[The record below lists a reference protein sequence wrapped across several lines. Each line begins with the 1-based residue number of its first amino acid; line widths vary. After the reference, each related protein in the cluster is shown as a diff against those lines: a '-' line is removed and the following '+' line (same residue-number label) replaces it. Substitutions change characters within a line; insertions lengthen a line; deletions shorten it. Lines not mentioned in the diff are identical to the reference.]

1 MDPFS
6 KLLVTTALMALQVGL
21 QMSQRI
27 KGPRLDELHVSTAD
41 YGTPMPRFWGIR
53 RFECPI
59 IWAEDLKEVHT
70 TTKTKGGKFDNY
82 KYYGTFAVV
91 IADQEIDDVTRIWL
105 DHRLCYDKTRSG
117 PISLASILQWLSRPV
132 KLGQGRAM
140 RIYTGTETQTADP
153 RMQAWCEDRYGPD
166 SCPAYRGVSY
176 IVFEEIPLEDF
187 GNRIPQITVEA
198 VSVKSANYP
207 SETKTTEQVTANS
220 AFVFSPTGSWMAF
233 DTDSGGQLEWW
244 DVAAR
249 TNVGLSPSPN
259 FAVSGAPNSSLAS
272 DGTAYQIGAQI
283 SGDVYLAVTPPL
295 GNPLLTLTDA
305 ASSFI
310 ECCRVLEN
318 STGDRNAYGAY
329 STATAGYLLNESH
342 VAHSQCARDFCVD
355 SSGNFW
361 GLFQPTGTSADF
373 TLENFT
379 GGTSHTITGLVS
391 RASPSTAYVCHVD
404 EYNHFLVVT
413 DGKFYLIDDSTF
425 AIKSSGV
432 ALFSGTLVLNNAE
445 QNPYL
450 VSVWRQGTTG
460 FFEQYSLEDAS
471 QIQTISYSNWPGFT
485 RAQWAYDPVNH
496 AIWTGETS
504 SSNIHIQYLERIAS
518 SGVQLGA
525 IVDDVCGWCALD
537 DKDTTALTQVVQG
550 YSVTQG
556 SGKDMIDPL
565 LTIHDVDA
573 RPHDF
578 QVQFVNRGSAP
589 SGTILTEDFVRE
601 QTRYTVTIK
610 QDTDLPKKVT
620 FNFADKDH
628 DQQVNTVIAQRP
640 LDAVDSQREETIDLS
655 TYVATTDEAQRFA
668 DRYFRRVW
676 NSREQIDLSLTA
688 QYLAKEPADVTTVS
702 LDGATRNV
710 RFDKITLSGG
720 ALKCSVI
727 RDETS
732 FSALN
737 TATTG
742 PAMGGRDDEFI
753 TLPAMVQGFVIDGP
767 LIADADNDVN
777 PLLYTGAGAWANVT
791 FLGAG
796 IFRGDDGSYDE
807 LFATVTTGATW
818 GTANEELPNAIGNVW
833 DRGNSVNVTLQSGS
847 LTSVTEAD
855 IDADPS
861 LNLIA
866 FGSTANGY
874 EYLNFTTATL
884 EGDGSYTL
892 SGFKRGRRGTEW
904 ACSTHVVGDR
914 WILASSL
921 SNEELGTGDIGDSLS
936 FKAQSIGRAIDAA
949 VAIDI
954 DPYSGATLKPYAP
967 ARVKW
972 VYDGTDLQGTIFRRT
987 RVGGTWTATSWTVP
1001 LSENSEEYE
1010 VDVIVGGS
1018 VVRTISVS
1026 GTNTFTYTAAMATA
1040 DGVTL
1045 PTTPSIR
1052 AYQISDAVGRGYA
1065 RAA

>member
-1 MDPFS
+1 MDPMT
-6 KLLVTTALMALQVGL
+6 KLLVTTAMMALQVGL

-27 KGPRLDELHVSTAD
+27 KGPRLDELHVTTAD
-41 YGTPMPRFWGIR
+41 YGTPIPRFWGIR

-59 IWAEDLKEVHT
+59 IWAEELKEVHT

-91 IADQEIDDVTRIWL
+91 IADQEIDDVSRIWL
-105 DHRLCYDKTRSG
+105 DHRLCYDKTRAG
-117 PISLASILQWLSRPV
+117 PVSVTSILQWLSRPV
-132 KLGQGRAM
+132 KLGRGNM
-140 RIYTGTETQTADP
+140 RIYTGTETQAIDR

-198 VSVKSANYP
+198 VSVKSDTHPYETLVSDFGIDANF
-207 SETKTTEQVTANS
+207 AFS
-220 AFVFSPTGSWMAF
+220 ASGNWMAHW
-233 DTDSGGQLEWW
+233 TNGGGQIEWY

-249 TNVGLSPSPN
+249 TRIGASPSPGMATGGSAN
-259 FAVSGAPNSSLAS
+259 ASLAA
-272 DGTAYQIGAQI
+272 DGTAYQFGTVLP
-283 SGDVYLAVTPPL
+283 SGNIYMFVTPPM
-295 GNPLLTLTDA
+295 GNPVATLTNA
-305 ASSFI
+305 AGATDQT
-310 ECCRVLEN
+310 RVLEN
-318 STGDRNAYGAY
+318 TTTRYVYTAYD
-329 STATAGYLLNESH
+329 TAAGYLDYATHVSH
-342 VAHSQCARDFCVD
+342 AQSARDFCID
-355 SSGNFW
+355 SDGNVAK
-361 GLFQPTGTSADF
+361 LFHPTGSSS
-373 TLENFT
+373 NFT
-379 GGTSHTITGLVS
+379 IECAAGTFTIVGS
-391 RASPSTAYVCHVD
+391 AAARAGPIQAYICHVSA
-404 EYNHFLVVT
+404 YNQFVVSS
-413 DGKFYLIDDSTF
+413 DGYVYFIDDTTGTVN
-425 AIKSSGV
+425 SSAPAPFSS
-432 ALFSGTLVLNNAE
+432 ALPLNNAE
-445 QNPYL
+445 QNPFLATIWQY
-450 VSVWRQGTTG
+450 STG
-460 FFEQYSLEDAS
+460 NASFEEYSLEDGHN
-471 QIQTISYSNWPGFT
+471 IQTITANTWVSASRSGVYG
-485 RAQWAYDPVNH
+485 YDATND
-496 AIWTGETS
+496 AMWTSVTGT
-504 SSNIHIQYLERIAS
+504 NDVIVQYLNRITS
-518 SGVQLGA
+518 SGVQLGS
-525 IVDDVCGWCALD
+525 IVDSVCGWCGLS

-578 QVQFVNRGSAP
+578 KVQFVNRGSAP
-589 SGTILTEDFVRE
+589 SGTILTEDFVRD

-628 DQQVNTVIAQRP
+628 DQQANTVIAQRP

-655 TYVATTDEAQRFA
+655 TYVATTDEAQQFA

-702 LDGATRNV
+702 LDGHTRNV

-720 ALKCSVI
+720 ALKCTVT

-737 TATTG
+737 SATTG

-753 TLPAMVQGFVIDGP
+753 TVPSLVQGFVIDGP
-767 LIADADNDVN
+767 LITDVDNDVN
-777 PLLYTGAGAWANVT
+777 PQLYTGAGAYANVT

-796 IFRGDDGSYDE
+796 IFRGDDGTYDE

-818 GTANEELPNAIGNVW
+818 GTANEALGNANPWLW

-866 FGSTANGY
+866 LGSPTSGY

-884 EGDGSYTL
+884 QGDGSYTL

-904 ACSTHVVGDR
+904 ATNTHSIGDR
-914 WILASSL
+914 WILASNL
-921 SNEELGTGDIGDSLS
+921 SHEQLGTDDVGDSLS

-949 VAIDI
+949 VAIDMT
-954 DPYSGATLKPYAP
+954 YSGATLKPYAP
-967 ARVKW
+967 ASIKW
-972 VYDGTDLQGTIFRRT
+972 TTNGTDLTGTIYRRT
-987 RVGGTWTATSWTVP
+987 RVGGSWVGGSTIP

-1010 VDVIVGGS
+1010 VDVYHAGTLK
-1018 VVRTISVS
+1018 RTISVS
-1026 GTNTFTYTAAMATA
+1026 GTNTFTYTEAQMSA
-1040 DGVTL
+1040 DGNTVSS
-1045 PTTPSIR
+1045 PPVVNV
-1052 AYQISDAVGRGYA
+1052 YQLSDAVGRGFA
-1065 RAA
+1065 LAA